1 VLLLPLTER
10 EGREAAVAT
19 RGRRAATAACA
30 AAIVVLGI
38 FATPALA
45 SDGTS
50 TPTAVNATEVPSG
63 TAEAASPGTGEV
75 NGNSAG
81 SADQADPGN
90 QPNEANN
97 QPNQASS
104 QPNQANDGEG
114 PAGESN
120 SPQPVDAEQPAAGE
134 SLAADAV
141 DDTNRATAS
150 GQGPNT
156 NDNGHAPEHQGSTAT
171 TITQQAEA
179 GAVAT
184 QEGASNSTTT
194 SSGESQTGGGV
205 AQGNGASADATAS
218 TDASVALE
226 QQPGAGSAN
235 GQLNNDDSTD
245 VVLTTD
251 LTQSVGATAEVHQG
265 GATNTSIVV
274 RNDAPGD
281 DGPVSQANTA
291 GATASGSAIGTTA
304 GNAGLSDAPSSSSDV
319 SQDVQAGAIAT
330 QSDVANTNVSVR
342 VGSAGDSGT
351 VSQANTATATAAAQA
366 SDTTAATQAQSTAR
380 QDGAANTN
388 VSVRVFSP
396 GDDGAVTQANAANAS
411 ATAVDSAAQAGQTC
425 VSNTNVSIR
434 INSPG
439 SEGGAAQG
447 SSSATATDGP
457 ESAETAAKIF
467 DVECHDGN
475 TDVRISVNHPD
486 LADPT
491 SNSAGLVTVW
501 QWTWQWD
508 YDEALGLPFD
518 LDQAGPGW
526 DWNWT
531 VTSVPLTPDLT
542 PGTFTWSWDWERD
555 GDWTWTWDLSAPL
568 SCNDCVWIWNWTW
581 TWEGSSV
588 DADGTAPAVDGTAPA
603 ALDGTGSAAP
613 AATSTAVAQQNIA
626 TAVAEASVLADV
638 SQASIHDDG
647 AGISFAGQFVDLA
660 QLARADASAI
670 QSDTLNELVTPG
682 TQANVARADA
692 IALGDALM
700 TQEVVQARGGPKET
714 SQWAGQQI
722 GVRQILAAQAV
733 ASQSDARNLGSS
745 RTTLAVADAG
755 AFALAE
761 TSQQLDQVGLSLG
774 GTQDQWAGQQTS
786 LAQTAAAVALV
797 DQSGARDG
805 ASALA
810 SSSAAAKATTIQ
822 GAEQKAIGGFGLRS
836 QRSAQLVFLNQVGA
850 STATTTTDST
860 SGHTNREASSKAM
873 TLNDGLV
880 EQRAAQELTEAGPIS
895 IQDATQETLLVQVAD
910 AYSPSLGGTAGTAT
924 VVNRAAVGQASGQGM
939 GGFPPEPT
947 TAPAEP
953 GEEGQTLDAGVQAT
967 TIVRSTAVLAAALDV
982 EPRGGYGVYVGV
994 DRGRPERSAV
1004 RGYARGSSLTVG
1016 GPLAPPLGA
1025 FAPVA
1030 RTPQVSVAIVPASP
1044 SGHDS
1049 KAAVRDHTEPP
1060 LQWPCGLLMEVG
1072 SAGSIVPGGGNM
1084 AAAIVASLPAIP
1096 TGWRL
1101 VAGSVIKRPTHF
1113 TLRPERPG

>member
-1 VLLLPLTER
+1 
-10 EGREAAVAT
+10 
-19 RGRRAATAACA
+19 
-30 AAIVVLGI
+30 
-38 FATPALA
+38 
-45 SDGTS
+45 
-50 TPTAVNATEVPSG
+50 
-63 TAEAASPGTGEV
+63 
-75 NGNSAG
+75 
-81 SADQADPGN
+81 
-90 QPNEANN
+90 
-97 QPNQASS
+97 
-104 QPNQANDGEG
+104 
-114 PAGESN
+114 
-120 SPQPVDAEQPAAGE
+120 
-134 SLAADAV
+134 
-141 DDTNRATAS
+141 
-150 GQGPNT
+150 
-156 NDNGHAPEHQGSTAT
+156 
-171 TITQQAEA
+171 
-179 GAVAT
+179 
-184 QEGASNSTTT
+184 
-194 SSGESQTGGGV
+194 
-205 AQGNGASADATAS
+205 
-218 TDASVALE
+218 
-226 QQPGAGSAN
+226 
-235 GQLNNDDSTD
+235 
-245 VVLTTD
+245 
-251 LTQSVGATAEVHQG
+251 
-265 GATNTSIVV
+265 
-274 RNDAPGD
+274 
-281 DGPVSQANTA
+281 
-291 GATASGSAIGTTA
+291 
-304 GNAGLSDAPSSSSDV
+304 
-319 SQDVQAGAIAT
+319 
-330 QSDVANTNVSVR
+330 VR
-342 VGSAGDSGT
+342 VG
-351 VSQANTATATAAAQA
+351 
-366 SDTTAATQAQSTAR
+366 
-380 QDGAANTN
+380 
-388 VSVRVFSP
+388 
-396 GDDGAVTQANAANAS
+396 
-411 ATAVDSAAQAGQTC
+411 
-425 VSNTNVSIR
+425 
-434 INSPG
+434 
-439 SEGGAAQG
+439 
-447 SSSATATDGP
+447 
-457 ESAETAAKIF
+457 
-467 DVECHDGN
+467 
-475 TDVRISVNHPD
+475 
-486 LADPT
+486 L
-491 SNSAGLVTVW
+491 
-501 QWTWQWD
+501 
-508 YDEALGLPFD
+508 EALGLVPV
-518 LDQAGPGW
+518 DQRSAVLEALGRVPVDQRSAVLERLRRPG
-526 DWNWT
+526 
-531 VTSVPLTPDLT
+531 
-542 PGTFTWSWDWERD
+542 G
-555 GDWTWTWDLSAPL
+555 
-568 SCNDCVWIWNWTW
+568 
-581 TWEGSSV
+581 
-588 DADGTAPAVDGTAPA
+588 
-603 ALDGTGSAAP
+603 ALFSYLAHEVLGHEPPEVIELVG
-613 AATSTAVAQQNIA
+613 AVAGLETVVAQHNIT
-626 TAVAEASVLADV
+626 TAVAEAFVLADV

-647 AGISFAGQFVDLA
+647 PGISFAGQLVDLA
-660 QLARADASAI
+660 QRARADASAI

-755 AFALAE
+755 ALALAE

-836 QRSAQLVFLNQVGA
+836 QRSAQLVVLDQVGA

-953 GEEGQTLDAGVQAT
+953 GEEGQTPGAREPAAAAERGQEGQTLDAGVQAT

-1060 LQWPCGLLMEVG
+1060 LQWPCGLLAEVG
-1072 SAGSIVPGGGNM
+1072 SASSIVPGGGNM

-1096 TGWRL
+1096 TGWRV
-1101 VAGSVIKRPTHF
+1101 VAGSVIKRPTQF